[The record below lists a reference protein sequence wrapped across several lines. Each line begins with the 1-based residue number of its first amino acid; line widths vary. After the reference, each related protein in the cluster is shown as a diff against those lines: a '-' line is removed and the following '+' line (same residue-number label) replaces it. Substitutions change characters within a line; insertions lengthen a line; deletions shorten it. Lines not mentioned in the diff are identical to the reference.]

1 MRGLLESIR
10 YTLRVLLKS
19 PGFTITAIL
28 ILGLGIGAN
37 TAIFSFIDA
46 VVLKP
51 LPYPEPDRLVVIYQ
65 PSESDPSTWI
75 DYPDYVDMAAAQHT
89 FESLAVATRDSLDLS
104 GSGEP
109 EHLQADFVSPSMFK
123 VSGTSAI
130 LGRVFAEQE
139 DIPNGPLL
147 AVLSEHYW
155 KTRFHADPNIIGKN
169 LTLSDHSFQV
179 IGVVPTQVNDW
190 GPPGTD
196 VYAPA
201 NTIATL
207 GFFPNDRGYPLALRD
222 LHFFFCIGRLKTGVS
237 IAQAQADLETI
248 HDNLLNRYP
257 DSNRGYGLRITPL
270 LDSMV
275 NGYAATTWIL
285 GAAVGCL
292 LLIACANIANLLFA
306 RGLQRRRE
314 LMIRATLG
322 ATQRRIIGQL
332 LLETFLLSVLGGI
345 LGVFIAFASIEA
357 IKRLSPP
364 DLYRFQQLSMDG
376 PALLFIFGVVLMTSL
391 LSGLL
396 PAWSLSKVSLAPGLK
411 DEAGRSGTTG
421 QQRNR
426 TQSGLV
432 TGQVGIACVL
442 LIAAG
447 LLLRSFQA
455 AQSIPSG
462 FTPHHLLTA
471 GIVLSSAKYE
481 TDGVRT
487 RAFWDALMTK
497 IGDLP
502 GIVESAINNQ
512 PPQKYDWELL
522 YAFTIDG
529 QRDRGPGQQPVVTCQ
544 TVTTSYFR
552 TLEIPVLQG
561 RDFNSQDTIEKPRVI
576 MIDAALADHYFP
588 GQTALGKGISVQTQ
602 GGVRDCTI
610 IGVVPHV
617 RYKSAGQA
625 ENPYQAYF
633 PYSQSD
639 GDDGTLILRSDL
651 DPAALIPAIRRV
663 VSSIDPGVPIY
674 GVSTYDD
681 LIAQKLV
688 ARKQGTMLVTL
699 FSGAALFLSIVG
711 LYGILAYTVG
721 QRTREIGI
729 RIALGAQ
736 SDNILRLI
744 TAQGLKIVG
753 VGLIVGLLAS
763 LILVRFIEGILY
775 GVSATDP
782 FSLCAAVIVL
792 GLAALVACLFPALR
806 ATRINPITAL
816 RE

>member
-1 MRGLLESIR
+1 MRSLFGSLR
-10 YTLRVLLKS
+10 YTVRLLLKS
-19 PGFTITAIL
+19 PGFIIIAVL
-28 ILGLGIGAN
+28 ILGFGIGIN
-37 TAIFSFIDA
+37 TAIFSLINA
-46 VVLKP
+46 VILKP

-65 PSESDPSTWI
+65 PTESDPSTWI
-75 DYPDYVDMAAAQHT
+75 DYPDYVDIAAAQHA
-89 FESLAVATRDSLDLS
+89 FASLAVATRDSLDLS
-104 GSGEP
+104 GGGEP

-130 LGRVFAEQE
+130 LGRVFTEQE

-147 AVLSEHYW
+147 AVLSEHCW
-155 KTRFHADPNIIGKN
+155 KNRFHADPNVIGKN

-179 IGVVPTQVNDW
+179 IGVVPAQVNDW
-190 GPPGTD
+190 GPPGID

-222 LHFFFCIGRLKTGVS
+222 LHYFFCVGRLKAGVS

-332 LLETFLLSVLGGI
+332 LLETLLLSVLGGI
-345 LGVFIAFASIEA
+345 LGVFIAFGSIEA
-357 IKRLSPP
+357 IKKVSPP

-376 PALLFIFGVVLMTSL
+376 PALLFILGIVLMASL

-396 PAWSLSKVSLAPGLK
+396 PAWSLSKVDLAPGLR
-411 DEAGRSGTTG
+411 DEAGRTGTTG

-426 TQSGLV
+426 TQSALV
-432 TGQVGIACVL
+432 AGQVAIACVL
-442 LIAAG
+442 LVAAG

-455 AQSIPSG
+455 IQDIPFG
-462 FTPHHLLTA
+462 FNPHHLLTA
-471 GIVLSSAKYE
+471 GIALSSAKYQ

-497 IGDLP
+497 MRDLP
-502 GIVESAINNQ
+502 GIVEAAINNQ

-522 YAFTIDG
+522 YPFTIDG

-544 TVTTSYFR
+544 TVTASYLR

-561 RDFNSQDTIEKPRVI
+561 RDFSSQDTIEKPRVI
-576 MIDAALADHYFP
+576 IIDAALADHYFR

-602 GGVRDCTI
+602 GGLRDCTI

-663 VSSIDPGVPIY
+663 TSSIDPGVPIY
-674 GVSTYDD
+674 DASTYDD
-681 LIAQKLV
+681 LIDQKLV
-688 ARKQGTMLVTL
+688 ARKLCMMLVTL
-699 FSGAALFLSIVG
+699 FSAAALFLSAIG
-711 LYGILAYTVG
+711 LYGILASAVG
-721 QRTREIGI
+721 QRTREIGV
-729 RIALGAQ
+729 RIAVGAQ
-736 SDNILRLI
+736 PSDILKLI
-744 TAQGLKIVG
+744 TEQGVKIVG
-753 VGLIVGLLAS
+753 LGLVVGLMAA
-763 LILVRFIEGILY
+763 LILARFVESLLY
-775 GVSATDP
+775 GVTTTDP
-782 FSLCAAVIVL
+782 LSLGAAVFM
-792 GLAALVACLFPALR
+792 LALATMLACLLPALR
-806 ATRINPITAL
+806 ATRLDPIRAL